1 MIVKTEPVLDKFL
14 PGQNDFLSMNPSNK
28 RKIKNYKKITKKI
41 TKVFNFFDTGQAN
54 FVQIHFLEK
63 EKCRIQIQK
72 NFRSILISVENVEHP
87 T

>member
-1 MIVKTEPVLDKFL
+1 MIVKTEPVLNKFL
-14 PGQNDFLSMNPSNK
+14 TGQDDFLSNQ
-28 RKIKNYKKITKKI
+28 RRIKKITKI
-41 TKVFNFFDTGQAN
+41 TKVFNIFDTGQAN

-72 NFRSILISVENVEHP
+72 NFKSILISVENVEHP

>member
-14 PGQNDFLSMNPSNK
+14 TGQDNFLSNQ
-28 RKIKNYKKITKKI
+28 RRIKKITKKI
-41 TKVFNFFDTGQAN
+41 TKVFNIFDTGQAN

-72 NFRSILISVENVEHP
+72 NIKCILISVENVEHP